1 MEEHRAIERIKRGH
15 LDGLEFL
22 ISKFQ
27 VKAVQ
32 TSYLILND
40 RGLAEDIVQ
49 SAFIKVTEIINSF
62 DTHRPFEPWFM
73 RIVINSSLSAYR
85 GSMRLVSIAEEGP
98 GPLPSW
104 LIDSSQTLEE
114 LVETAETRREVLEAI
129 NRLSIKQ
136 RSALVMRY
144 YMEMSDQEISQFFQQ
159 PLTTTKW
166 SLHSAKG
173 RLRRLLYSIFPNKN
187 IGNTSPSIYD
197 QRSYNRE
204 KE

>member
-32 TSYLILND
+32 TAYLILND

-49 SAFIKVTEIINSF
+49 SAFIKVTENINSF
-62 DTHRPFEPWFM
+62 NTHRPFEPWFL
-73 RIVINSSLSAYR
+73 RIVINSSLSAYQ
-85 GSMRLVSIAEEGP
+85 GLKRLVSIDEDEL

-114 LVETAETRREVLEAI
+114 LVETAETRREVLAALNE
-129 NRLSIKQ
+129 LSIKQ

-144 YMEMSDQEISQFFQQ
+144 YLEMSNQEISQFFQQ

-166 SLHSAKG
+166 SLHSAKD
-173 RLRRLLYSIFPNKN
+173 RLRRLLYSIFPNKVIN
-187 IGNTSPSIYD
+187 NPSH
-197 QRSYNRE
+197 SS
-204 KE
+204 